1 MTHADSCLSLDG
13 LFTLSAN
20 AGQIH
25 FLLFPNL
32 ESDIAYPHLMK
43 HEQAVLLQ
51 YAWLVMYSIILLN
64 PFLSRMDV
72 RQISPRAMTQWVY
85 DHDNQFGA
93 ISAIDE
99 SASVAV
105 LLYALRL
112 QCVTCLQTT
121 KMSQDGNQK

>member
-1 MTHADSCLSLDG
+1 MRGRSTSYYFLIWNQ
-13 LFTLSAN
+13 TL
-20 AGQIH
+20 
-25 FLLFPNL
+25 LT
-32 ESDIAYPHLMK
+32 PHLMK

-51 YAWLVMYSIILLN
+51 YAWRVMYSIILLN

-72 RQISPRAMTQWVY
+72 RQISPRAMRQWVY